1 MAQVEG
7 HVDGVQEIFN
17 SMILKLKKPSF
28 HFFLCVSVYMCV
40 LFFFFFKVN
49 GCTRRHKDLLSK
61 RQKCLQTLLLLPGL

>member
-17 SMILKLKKPSF
+17 SMILKLKTLLP
-28 HFFLCVSVYMCV
+28 FFLCVSVYMCV
-40 LFFFFFKVN
+40 LLFFFFKVN

-61 RQKCLQTLLLLPGL
+61 KQKCLQTLLLFPGL